1 MPKYVESDMP
11 IAQQIDLKNAR
22 ALKEQVET
30 QNLLIQYIATMSDIY
45 IPEEENEVNTN
56 VSDSFENGEQIS

>member
-1 MPKYVESDMP
+1 MP

-56 VSDSFENGEQIS
+56 VSDSFENGR

>member
-1 MPKYVESDMP
+1 MPKYTESDIP

-45 IPEEENEVNTN
+45 IPEEESEVNTN
-56 VSDSFENGEQIS
+56 VSDSFETGE

>member
-1 MPKYVESDMP
+1 MPKYTESDIP

-30 QNLLIQYIATMSDIY
+30 QNLLIQYLAAMSDIY
-45 IPEEENEVNTN
+45 IPNEEEKEGNTN
-56 VSDSFENGEQIS
+56 VSDSFGNEE

>member
-1 MPKYVESDMP
+1 MPKYTESDIP
-11 IAQQIDLKNAR
+11 IAQQVDLKNAR

-56 VSDSFENGEQIS
+56 VSDSFKTGE

>member
-45 IPEEENEVNTN
+45 IPEDESEVNTN
-56 VSDSFENGEQIS
+56 VSDSFETGE

>member
-1 MPKYVESDMP
+1 MPKYTESDMP

-30 QNLLIQYIATMSDIY
+30 QNLLIQYLAAMSDIY
-45 IPEEENEVNTN
+45 IPNGEEKERNTN
-56 VSDSFENGEQIS
+56 VSDSFRNEE

>member
-1 MPKYVESDMP
+1 MPKYTESDIP
-11 IAQQIDLKNAR
+11 IAQQIDIRNAR

-45 IPEEENEVNTN
+45 IPEEENEVNAN
-56 VSDSFENGEQIS
+56 VSDSFKIEG

>member
-11 IAQQIDLKNAR
+11 IAQQIDIRNAR

-30 QNLLIQYIATMSDIY
+30 QNLLIQYIAEMSDIY

-56 VSDSFENGEQIS
+56 VSDSFEVGE

>member
-1 MPKYVESDMP
+1 MPKYTESDIP

-30 QNLLIQYIATMSDIY
+30 QNLLIQYLAAMSDIY
-45 IPEEENEVNTN
+45 IPNREEKEGNTN
-56 VSDSFENGEQIS
+56 VSDSFGNEE

>member
-1 MPKYVESDMP
+1 MPKYTESDIP

-30 QNLLIQYIATMSDIY
+30 QSLLIQYIASMSDIY
-45 IPEEENEVNTN
+45 IPEEENEVNTD
-56 VSDSFENGEQIS
+56 VSDSFKNGE

>member
-1 MPKYVESDMP
+1 MPKYVESEMP

-30 QNLLIQYIATMSDIY
+30 QNLLIQYLAEMSGVY
-45 IPEEENEVNTN
+45 IPTEESEASTDVQDIEEV
-56 VSDSFENGEQIS
+56 EE

>member
-1 MPKYVESDMP
+1 MP

-45 IPEEENEVNTN
+45 IPEDESEVNTN
-56 VSDSFENGEQIS
+56 VSDSFETGE

>member
-11 IAQQIDLKNAR
+11 IAQQIDIKNAR

-56 VSDSFENGEQIS
+56 VSDSFETEE

>member
-45 IPEEENEVNTN
+45 IPEDESEVNTN
-56 VSDSFENGEQIS
+56 VPDSFETGE

>member
-1 MPKYVESDMP
+1 MPKYTESDIP

-30 QNLLIQYIATMSDIY
+30 QTLLIQYIASMSDIY
-45 IPEEENEVNTN
+45 IPEEESEVNTD
-56 VSDSFENGEQIS
+56 VSDSFKNGE

>member
-1 MPKYVESDMP
+1 MPKYTESDIP

-45 IPEEENEVNTN
+45 IPKDESEVSTN
-56 VSDSFENGEQIS
+56 VSDSFEAGE

>member
-1 MPKYVESDMP
+1 MPKYTESDIP

-30 QNLLIQYIATMSDIY
+30 QNLLIQYIASMSDIY
-45 IPEEENEVNTN
+45 IPEEESEVNTD
-56 VSDSFENGEQIS
+56 VSDSFKNGE

>member
-56 VSDSFENGEQIS
+56 VSDSFKTGE

>member
-1 MPKYVESDMP
+1 MPKYTESDMP

-56 VSDSFENGEQIS
+56 VSDSFKTGE

>member
-1 MPKYVESDMP
+1 MPKYTESDIP
-11 IAQQIDLKNAR
+11 IAQQIDIRNAR

-56 VSDSFENGEQIS
+56 VSDTFKTGE

>member
-1 MPKYVESDMP
+1 MPKYTESDIP
-11 IAQQIDLKNAR
+11 IAQQIDIRNAR

-45 IPEEENEVNTN
+45 IPEEEENEVSTN
-56 VSDSFENGEQIS
+56 VSDSFENEE

>member
-1 MPKYVESDMP
+1 MPKYTESDIP

-45 IPEEENEVNTN
+45 IPEDESEANTN
-56 VSDSFENGEQIS
+56 VSDSFETGE

>member
-11 IAQQIDLKNAR
+11 VAQQIDIKNAR

-30 QNLLIQYIATMSDIY
+30 QSLLIQYIASMSDIY
-45 IPEEENEVNTN
+45 IPEEENEVNTD
-56 VSDSFENGEQIS
+56 VSDSFKNGE

>member
-45 IPEEENEVNTN
+45 IPEDESEVNTN
-56 VSDSFENGEQIS
+56 VSDSFETGEQIP